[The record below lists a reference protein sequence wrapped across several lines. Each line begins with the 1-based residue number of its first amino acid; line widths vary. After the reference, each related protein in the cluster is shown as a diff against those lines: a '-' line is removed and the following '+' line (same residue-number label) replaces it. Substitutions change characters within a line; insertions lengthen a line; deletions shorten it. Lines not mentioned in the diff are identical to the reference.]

1 MSKITVIF
9 RGLTLVVAGLLFSC
23 VASPPVRLY
32 NPLSELPDANVIGT
46 IQVQFDTIH
55 SEYYVTKINEIAYI
69 YLMEAAFREYQGGI
83 DVRDVT
89 WSSFG
94 WNSAKHA
101 GEFSA
106 TGKVVLLTATAAAG
120 IEGAVARAAEQTLKN
135 IQLGSTIAIMYIS
148 APDKSTADYIA
159 GELEFIWVKSGYT
172 VVDRTQLDTLRAEQ
186 KFQMSGEVDDA
197 TAVSIGKII
206 GANIIVT
213 GGIDG
218 EGSLRRLRIR
228 VLDTTTSEVIGI
240 ASEPL

>member
-1 MSKITVIF
+1 MSKITAIVI
-9 RGLTLVVAGLLFSC
+9 AGLLFSC

-46 IQVQFDTIH
+46 IQVKFDTLH
-55 SEYYVTKINEIAYI
+55 SEYYVTRINEIAYI
-69 YLMEAAFREYQGGI
+69 YLMEAALNEYQGVI

-94 WNSAKHA
+94 WNSAKHL

-106 TGKVVLLTATAAAG
+106 AGKVVLLTVTAGAG

-135 IQLGSTIAIMYIS
+135 VQRGSSIAIMYIT
-148 APDKSTADYIA
+148 APEKSTADYIA

-172 VVDRTQLDTLRAEQ
+172 IVDRSQLDTLRAEQ
-186 KFQMSGEVDDA
+186 NFQMSGEVDDA

-206 GANIIVT
+206 GANVIVT
-213 GGIDG
+213 GGVDG

-228 VLDTTTSEVIGI
+228 ALDTATAEILGI